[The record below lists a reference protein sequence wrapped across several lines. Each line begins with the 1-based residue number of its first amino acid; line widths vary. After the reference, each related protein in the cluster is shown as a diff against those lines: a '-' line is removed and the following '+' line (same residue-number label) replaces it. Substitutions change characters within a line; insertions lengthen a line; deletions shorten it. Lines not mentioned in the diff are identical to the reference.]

1 MGSVMTI
8 GLKIKP
14 LSVNGCWQGR
24 RFKTPKYKKY
34 EKDVMAMLP
43 DIVIPA
49 TDLKLTIE
57 WGFSSAAS
65 DIDNPL
71 KPFID
76 ILQKKYGFN
85 DSKVH
90 ELHVKKKKCKKGAEY
105 ILFSIV
111 ELVQ

>member
-1 MGSVMTI
+1 MGA
-8 GLKIKP
+8 GK
-14 LSVNGCWQGR
+14 GR

-34 EKDVMAMLP
+34 EKEVMIMLP
-43 DIVIPA
+43 DIVIPSA
-49 TDLKLTIE
+49 DLKLTIE

-90 ELHVKKKKCKKGAEY
+90 ELHVTKKKCKKGSEY

-111 ELVQ
+111 ISL